1 MKLRRTVLS
10 AATAIG
16 VAAKIGRI
24 AAAAIVLGAV
34 LFGAIVTPA
43 AAGTYEKWHFR
54 DGQICFQDHGS
65 TRWDGTMA
73 TAKWNVADVNIVSR
87 DICTGRPRNMV
98 IDLKT
103 YNDPKGLRLREDR
116 IRGQRLLLGVR
127 VEERRADGIVGAE
140 PDGDL
145 DQHRASL
152 APKCTATSSMRAHLL
167 AHELG
172 HAIGLGHP
180 PAGSP
185 ASVMPQG
192 SWPVLWPTAWDLA
205 NVNKIY

>member
-34 LFGAIVTPA
+34 LFGAIVPPA

-103 YNDPKGLRLREDR
+103 YNAPKDYACAKTGSEGNDYSWVYVSKN
-116 IRGQRLLLGVR
+116 GVR
-127 VEERRADGIVGAE
+127 TASWAPNRMAIWINTA
-140 PDGDL
+140 P
-145 DQHRASL
+145 SL